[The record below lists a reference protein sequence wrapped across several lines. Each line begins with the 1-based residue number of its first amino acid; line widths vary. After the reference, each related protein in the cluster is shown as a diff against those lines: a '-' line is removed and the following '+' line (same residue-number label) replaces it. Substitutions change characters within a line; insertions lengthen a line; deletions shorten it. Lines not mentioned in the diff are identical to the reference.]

1 MAVQE
6 AKVRAAAERT
16 LLQASLKGVFALVVM
31 TSVLDGVMDKIAIGF
46 SGMSWDGTVVIQ
58 PKTAETTEEQKRF
71 GSSYA
76 EVLRNPYPDPL
87 IRGGTTR
94 RIPFTL
100 AVTGGARPARIQAVL
115 SSALL
120 PEPGP
125 TQLEQ
130 YLASLPSD
138 RERAEAK
145 RLLTDYAL
153 PTLLTFRSRTLEGK
167 EMMP

>member
-1 MAVQE
+1 M
-6 AKVRAAAERT
+6 
-16 LLQASLKGVFALVVM
+16 
-31 TSVLDGVMDKIAIGF
+31 
-46 SGMSWDGTVVIQ
+46 
-58 PKTAETTEEQKRF
+58 
-71 GSSYA
+71 
-76 EVLRNPYPDPL
+76 
-87 IRGGTTR
+87 
-94 RIPFTL
+94 
-100 AVTGGARPARIQAVL
+100 TGGARPARIQAVL